1 MLFPFIFS
9 EELEGGLKAF
19 IGAKDEEIALSKLIV
34 VPHYLRFDQVTL
46 AYRIGSQSIAKKC
59 ESFRGY
65 LSAIK
70 ATLYDSSVIHF
81 DCEINHYN
89 PTQFQNHP
97 TLLEHIRCI
106 VSICDSSRGYSFDI
120 HSIQNADS
128 STFGNKIVS
137 ILEMPAIARSS
148 SVRVT
153 GYNSGSIKLP
163 VETISNWLNRER
175 HAMNQNQQER
185 YLFLVFDSDLIANIQ
200 EMYDLLE
207 QVSYFQEHIS
217 EYLFF

>member
-148 SVRVT
+148 TVRVT
-153 GYNSGSIKLP
+153 GWNSGSIKLP

-207 QVSYFQEHIS
+207 QVSYFS